1 MLFSC
6 TQNYHGSN
14 NICPSVPN
22 NFAMPKNGI
31 DALVF
36 LCIYVQ
42 EFLISFYNFL
52 VFSTFRT
59 LKSRV

>member
-14 NICPSVPN
+14 NICSSVPN

-42 EFLISFYNFL
+42 EFLISF
-52 VFSTFRT
+52 
-59 LKSRV
+59 